1 MSNFQSFNSAG
12 SVSSFS
18 SLQSTSDLVRYLEQN
33 LNEIHYQIDSNR
45 QQMYNLVGF
54 KGIIVTQSTINKDMI
69 TIEKQFNIIT
79 SRMNQSFSICL
90 KEKLRIF
97 YDKILEQKNLF
108 NKRMNQIRQY
118 NICSPMIVKQALAI
132 EKYFEIKS
140 ESLICLDEDDFDS
153 LEIPNELY

>member
-18 SLQSTSDLVRYLEQN
+18 SLQSPQDTIRYLEQS
-33 LNEIHYQIDSNR
+33 LNEIHYQIDFNR
-45 QQMYNLVGF
+45 QQMYNLIGF
-54 KGIIVTQSTINKDMI
+54 KGIIVTQSTINKDMM

-90 KEKLRIF
+90 KEKLRIY

-108 NKRMNQIRQY
+108 NKRMNQIRQH
-118 NICSPMIVKQALAI
+118 NICSPMIVKYALAI

-140 ESLICLDEDDFDS
+140 EPLVNQDEDDFDS
-153 LEIPNELY
+153 LEIPSELY